1 MKISLK
7 RTPEQVELIKAMA
20 SKNRDVAYE
29 AQVALAQFLGPV
41 LAEVINNAPVLS
53 NLFSTLSFNSE
64 DNPSIP
70 LDLYYEISD
79 EDYIQIYSQQ
89 VAGGLP
95 TNQVLPT
102 TAEMKITTYTL
113 DSALSF
119 DKRYAAKS
127 RMDVISKTFTR
138 MAQEI
143 LFKQERTSANL
154 ILSSLA
160 NATTGGKQHL
170 QLANTKGRFLLQDM
184 NELLTLSR
192 RVFTSFSAGTPA
204 GGVSGMGITDM
215 MISPEIEEELRSMA
229 YNPINT
235 KGSPISTTEPGGGS
249 VAGTAQDNRNTAF
262 VTAPDNVRLGLFNGA
277 GVPSFYGVNLLIF
290 NEFGK
295 GQKFNKVFGAL
306 ADGKSYSN
314 ASGTVTKSYSSP
326 GSSFDTDSELILGI
340 NRNRESLI
348 RAVAVDSE
356 NGTEFNLVADDQY
369 SIRQGKIGY
378 FGSMQEGRLVLDTRA
393 LFGKI
398 ITR

>member
-7 RTPEQVELIKAMA
+7 RTPEQIELVKAMA

-29 AQVALAQFLGPV
+29 AQVALAAFLGPV

-53 NLFSTLSFNSE
+53 NLFSPLSFNAE

-70 LDLYYEISD
+70 LDLYYDITD
-79 EDYIQIYSQQ
+79 EDYITVYSQQ

-102 TAEMKITTYTL
+102 TSEMKITTYKL

-127 RMDVISKTFTR
+127 RMDVVSKTFTR

-143 LFKQERTSANL
+143 LAKQERTSGNL

-160 NATTGGKQHL
+160 AAVTNGKKHVQRANAT
-170 QLANTKGRFLLQDM
+170 GRFLLQDM

-192 RVFTSFSAGTPA
+192 RVFTSFTGGTMPTGQA
-204 GGVSGMGITDM
+204 GMGITDL
-215 MISPEIEEELRSMA
+215 MISPEIEEELRAMA

-235 KGSPISTTEPGGGS
+235 KGNAIGGGG
-249 VAGTAQDNRNTAF
+249 ATGDDARNTAF
-262 VTAPDNVRLGLFNGA
+262 VTAPDAVRVGLFNGG
-277 GVPSFYGVNLLIF
+277 GVSSFYGVNLMVF
-290 NEFGK
+290 NEFGV
-295 GQKFNKVFGAL
+295 GRKFNTIFDTVASSTAYTK
-306 ADGKSYSN
+306 ADG
-314 ASGTVTKSYSSP
+314 T
-326 GSSFDTDSELILGI
+326 GSDDFDGAADELILGI

-348 RAVAVDSE
+348 RAIAVDSE
-356 NGTEFNLVADDQY
+356 TGSEFSLVADDQY

-378 FGSMQEGRLVLDTRA
+378 FGSLEEGRMVLDNRA

-398 ITR
+398 VTH

>member
-7 RTPEQVELIKAMA
+7 RTPEQIELVRAMA

-53 NLFSTLSFNSE
+53 NLFSTLQFNAD

-70 LDLYYEISD
+70 LDLYYDITD
-79 EDYIQIYSQQ
+79 EDYIQVYSQQ

-102 TAEMKITTYTL
+102 TSEMKITTYTL

-127 RMDVISKTFTR
+127 RMDVVSKTFTR

-143 LFKQERTSANL
+143 LFKQERTSGNL

-160 NATTGGKQHL
+160 NASTNGKSHVQR
-170 QLANTKGRFLLQDM
+170 ANAAKRFLLQDL

-192 RVFTSFSAGTPA
+192 RVLTSFTGHTPA
-204 GGVSGMGITDM
+204 NGVSGMGITDLL
-215 MISPEIEEELRSMA
+215 ISPEIEEELRAMA

-235 KGSPISTTEPGGGS
+235 KGSATTSTNGS
-249 VAGTAQDNRNTAF
+249 DNGIA
-262 VTAPDNVRLGLFNGA
+262 APESVRLGLFNGA

-290 NEFGK
+290 NEFGVN
-295 GQKFNKVFGAL
+295 GKFNTIFDTVAGSTSYAK
-306 ADGKSYSN
+306 ADG
-314 ASGTVTKSYSSP
+314 SG
-326 GSSFDTDSELILGI
+326 GAAFAATDELLLGI
-340 NRNRESLI
+340 NRSRESLV
-348 RAVAVDSE
+348 RAIAVDSE
-356 NGTEFNLVADDQY
+356 NGSEFSLIADDQY
-369 SIRQGKIGY
+369 SIRQNKIGY
-378 FGSMQEGRLVLDTRA
+378 FGSLEEGRMVLDNRA

-398 ITR
+398 VARA

>member
-7 RTPEQVELIKAMA
+7 RTPEQIELVKAMA

-29 AQVALAQFLGPV
+29 AQVALAAFLGPV

-53 NLFSTLSFNSE
+53 NLFSPLSFNAD

-70 LDLYYEISD
+70 LDLYYDITD
-79 EDYIQIYSQQ
+79 EDYISVYSQQ

-102 TAEMKITTYTL
+102 TSEMKITTYKL

-127 RMDVISKTFTR
+127 RMDVVSKTFTR

-143 LFKQERTSANL
+143 LAKQERTSGNL
-154 ILSSLA
+154 ILGALA
-160 NATTGGKQHL
+160 NASTNSKQHV
-170 QLANTKGRFLLQDM
+170 QRANATGRFLLQDM

-192 RVFTSFSAGTPA
+192 RVFTSFTGGTMPTGQA
-204 GGVSGMGITDM
+204 GMGVTDL
-215 MISPEIEEELRSMA
+215 MISPEIEEELRAMA

-235 KGSPISTTEPGGGS
+235 KGNAIEGNTVTS
-249 VAGTAQDNRNTAF
+249 NTAF
-262 VTAPDNVRLGLFNGA
+262 VTAPDAVRVGLFNGG
-277 GVPSFYGVNLLIF
+277 GVSSFYGVNLMVF
-290 NEFGK
+290 NEFGVNR
-295 GQKFNKVFGAL
+295 KFNTIFETL
-306 ADGKSYSN
+306 ATSSSKSFHKATQTSSSDVAFDGSK
-314 ASGTVTKSYSSP
+314 
-326 GSSFDTDSELILGI
+326 DELILGI

-348 RAVAVDSE
+348 RAIAVDSE
-356 NGTEFNLVADDQY
+356 TGSEFSLVADDQY

-378 FGSMQEGRLVLDTRA
+378 FGSLEEGRMVLDNRA

-398 ITR
+398 VMQSAH

>member
-7 RTPEQVELIKAMA
+7 RTPEQIELVKAMA

-53 NLFSTLSFNSE
+53 NLFSTLQFNAD

-70 LDLYYEISD
+70 LDLYYDITD
-79 EDYIQIYSQQ
+79 EDYIHVYSQQ

-127 RMDVISKTFTR
+127 RMDVVSKTFTR

-143 LFKQERTSANL
+143 LFKQERTSGNL

-160 NATTGGKQHL
+160 NASTNGKQHV
-170 QLANTKGRFLLQDM
+170 QRANSVGRFLLQDL

-192 RVFTSFSAGTPA
+192 RVFTSFTAGTPA
-204 GGVSGMGITDM
+204 NGVSGMGITDL
-215 MISPEIEEELRSMA
+215 MISPEIEEELRAMA
-229 YNPINT
+229 YNPIST
-235 KGSPISTTEPGGGS
+235 KGVLATTPDGSNPGI
-249 VAGTAQDNRNTAF
+249 A
-262 VTAPDNVRLGLFNGA
+262 APESVRLGLFNGA

-290 NEFGK
+290 NEFGV
-295 GQKFNKVFGAL
+295 GGKFNTIFDTVASSTTFTK
-306 ADGKSYSN
+306 ADGTGG
-314 ASGTVTKSYSSP
+314 AAFEGGTSGTR
-326 GSSFDTDSELILGI
+326 DELLLGI
-340 NRNRESLI
+340 NRSRESLV

-356 NGTEFNLVADDQY
+356 NGSEFSLIADDQY

-378 FGSMQEGRLVLDTRA
+378 FGSLEEGRMVLDNRA

-398 ITR
+398 VRRS